1 MKELLVDACTHVSIY
16 KIIHICTLTANDAVN
31 MSNVLFCLPEK
42 LSLSCPIPQQQYTCA
57 Y

>member
-1 MKELLVDACTHVSIY
+1 MKELDACTHVSIY